1 MSFFDD
7 TAADAP
13 VRDVPLNVPRLTLDT
28 SGAANAR
35 VRQDVLRMSREELED
50 KFLRLNDEN
59 LNLKQHINKQDD
71 KIKRLATK
79 LMRLVKDR
87 SRLEQLAS
95 GAATQPGPRGR
106 DVGMEELI
114 EDLQDNIRS
123 LHSENE
129 GLKQRLRV
137 AKQQIIH
144 QQSRGTTPYSH
155 IHSRINSGIKKL
167 RDTPSPSPVRP
178 KSARSSEEAGRPP
191 TGQLPRYGHSLLE
204 EARAEIR
211 NLENVIESQRSH
223 MEALEGDAQLL
234 RDELKKKET
243 EFEQRLLDARQH
255 QTSNLRTHV
264 NSNVNMIK
272 LQKQLAERSNAIT
285 QLEGRFLQLQESQQR
300 LKASH
305 DSALSN
311 VDSLNVELKEER
323 LRSLELEKQLQSST
337 VSSKALHQLQEQI
350 SELEQERDL
359 LKENNNK
366 LLNSAFDVS
375 QQQKWQLQEQKLKL
389 QISQLETALQADL
402 VDKNEILDKVKAER
416 ETNEKLTEENK
427 KLHIQFLE
435 QKQQLEEMKE
445 QLKVYSKDSDY
456 DVSELTEALLLVKK
470 RKSQKSGE
478 LAFLEVVRDEVN
490 VDNEVRELRA
500 AHAETIQELE
510 KTRNLLSVESRICKG
525 YKEELD
531 TVSLKLKSE
540 RMELDQRLETQA
552 KLLDSRAARIKKLEA
567 QLKDIAYGTK
577 AYVFKPDVTDEEE
590 TDEFNESL
598 HLERGENVLELQIS
612 SVSLSPSALQSLSDP
627 EPYTFCTYL
636 VHLYDFHSTPVVSG
650 RCPQYGFT
658 SRYVVRMDQAF
669 LDYLSRSTVT
679 VELHQALGLD
689 WRTLA
694 SGQIRLQPLMEQ
706 EGKIYGTIPLI
717 GTSEEA
723 RSFGS
728 LDYWFR
734 LRIPMTQTL
743 LLYKEKLRAVDYVSS
758 SSKQQ
763 EIQLPLSGDWNE
775 LCVTVQSC
783 SDLRC
788 RISTPPSPYVVYRFY
803 DSPDYPSDT
812 VPDSTHP
819 QFNDSKL
826 YSVHMD
832 QSLHRYLC
840 SEDMQFYVFDYKEEQ
855 MDVYLGKAKV
865 PLTSLAQDKAITG
878 IFELRDQSGLPAGH
892 IQLSLKWT
900 LSYLPPPGSEVTVE
914 EPKFIT
920 KPTVSVE
927 ETEKLKQEQP
937 IPPELPQTEP
947 SGKEEPKPES
957 RGGPSAPMAHPKVGP
972 TKVRPVPEVLPP
984 AGDEEESS
992 SHFSDGQILASSS
1005 QSDDSDQISDHM
1017 EGTVQSYAYK
1027 HVQDV
1032 RKEDQSQST
1041 DSDDCIVQALATG
1054 RKALDRLR
1062 VEVVSLS
1069 LLPDSRVSQD
1079 ASVVRLYVEYS
1090 LLDVPTEETP
1100 VSLPK
1105 PLPGHSINFNYSKV
1119 IPVDAENHSER
1130 RHLLRSALQGKS
1142 PDMEVIQFTVV
1153 SEPLEEEQQDRE
1165 CEEVGVAFLQIPEIL
1180 QKQRD
1185 LTESPLNVLD
1195 AEDQSEV
1202 IGVLTVSVEGLAALQ
1217 SIMEDAQIDL

>member
-1 MSFFDD
+1 IMSFFDD

-13 VRDVPLNVPRLTLDT
+13 VRDVPLNVPRLTL
-28 SGAANAR
+28 

-87 SRLEQLAS
+87 SRLE
-95 GAATQPGPRGR
+95 GR

-456 DVSELTEALLLVKK
+456 DVSELTEALLLVKVS
-470 RKSQKSGE
+470 RNTQKSGE

-510 KTRNLLSVESRICKG
+510 KTRSLLSVESRICKG
-525 YKEELD
+525 Y
-531 TVSLKLKSE
+531 KLKSE

-743 LLYKEKLRAVDYVSS
+743 LLYKEKLRFRPVRSS
-758 SSKQQ
+758 RSLH
-763 EIQLPLSGDWNE
+763 IMLPLSGDWNE

-892 IQLSLKWT
+892 IQLSLKWM

-920 KPTVSVE
+920 KPTASIE
-927 ETEKLKQEQP
+927 ETEKQEKLKQEQP

-947 SGKEEPKPES
+947 SAKEEPKPES

-972 TKVRPVPEVLPP
+972 TKVRVLKVIHLTYYRII
-984 AGDEEESS
+984 
-992 SHFSDGQILASSS
+992 HFKRFAV
-1005 QSDDSDQISDHM
+1005 
-1017 EGTVQSYAYK
+1017 VQSNP
-1027 HVQDV
+1027 
-1032 RKEDQSQST
+1032 S
-1041 DSDDCIVQALATG
+1041 
-1054 RKALDRLR
+1054 
-1062 VEVVSLS
+1062 
-1069 LLPDSRVSQD
+1069 
-1079 ASVVRLYVEYS
+1079 
-1090 LLDVPTEETP
+1090 
-1100 VSLPK
+1100 
-1105 PLPGHSINFNYSKV
+1105 
-1119 IPVDAENHSER
+1119 
-1130 RHLLRSALQGKS
+1130 
-1142 PDMEVIQFTVV
+1142 FT
-1153 SEPLEEEQQDRE
+1153 L
-1165 CEEVGVAFLQIPEIL
+1165 
-1180 QKQRD
+1180 
-1185 LTESPLNVLD
+1185 SPLNILN
-1195 AEDQSEV
+1195 
-1202 IGVLTVSVEGLAALQ
+1202 IHCK
-1217 SIMEDAQIDL
+1217 

>member
-1 MSFFDD
+1 IMSFFDD

-13 VRDVPLNVPRLTLDT
+13 VRDVPLNVPRLTLGL
-28 SGAANAR
+28 SQPSMLL
-35 VRQDVLRMSREELED
+35 RQDVLRMSREELED

-178 KSARSSEEAGRPP
+178 KSK
-191 TGQLPRYGHSLLE
+191 
-204 EARAEIR
+204 
-211 NLENVIESQRSH
+211 ENVIESQRSH

-255 QTSNLRTHV
+255 QTSNLR
-264 NSNVNMIK
+264 NVNMIK

-285 QLEGRFLQLQESQQR
+285 QLEGRFLQLQEQR

-456 DVSELTEALLLVKK
+456 DVSELTEALLLVKVSK
-470 RKSQKSGE
+470 RNTQKSGE

-510 KTRNLLSVESRICKG
+510 KTRSLLSVESRICKG
-525 YKEELD
+525 YKVHHLID
-531 TVSLKLKSE
+531 T

-743 LLYKEKLRAVDYVSS
+743 LLYKEKLINKLHHICVCLL
-758 SSKQQ
+758 
-763 EIQLPLSGDWNE
+763 QLPLSGDWNE

-892 IQLSLKWT
+892 IQLSLKWM

-920 KPTVSVE
+920 KPTASIE
-927 ETEKLKQEQP
+927 ETEKQEKLKQEQP

-947 SGKEEPKPES
+947 SAKEEPKPES
-957 RGGPSAPMAHPKVGP
+957 RGGPSAPMAHPK
-972 TKVRPVPEVLPP
+972 
-984 AGDEEESS
+984 
-992 SHFSDGQILASSS
+992 
-1005 QSDDSDQISDHM
+1005 
-1017 EGTVQSYAYK
+1017 
-1027 HVQDV
+1027 
-1032 RKEDQSQST
+1032 
-1041 DSDDCIVQALATG
+1041 
-1054 RKALDRLR
+1054 
-1062 VEVVSLS
+1062 
-1069 LLPDSRVSQD
+1069 
-1079 ASVVRLYVEYS
+1079 
-1090 LLDVPTEETP
+1090 
-1100 VSLPK
+1100 SLPYK
-1105 PLPGHSINFNYSKV
+1105 F
-1119 IPVDAENHSER
+1119 
-1130 RHLLRSALQGKS
+1130 LLIYIFHIYFTIL
-1142 PDMEVIQFTVV
+1142 IFTV
-1153 SEPLEEEQQDRE
+1153 
-1165 CEEVGVAFLQIPEIL
+1165 
-1180 QKQRD
+1180 
-1185 LTESPLNVLD
+1185 LNMKNKT
-1195 AEDQSEV
+1195 
-1202 IGVLTVSVEGLAALQ
+1202 IYNR
-1217 SIMEDAQIDL
+1217 

>member
-1 MSFFDD
+1 IMSFFDD

-13 VRDVPLNVPRLTLDT
+13 VRDVPLNVPRLTL
-28 SGAANAR
+28 ANAR

-178 KSARSSEEAGRPP
+178 KSNSEEAGRPP

-255 QTSNLRTHV
+255 QTSNLR
-264 NSNVNMIK
+264 NVNMIK

-285 QLEGRFLQLQESQQR
+285 QLEGRFLQLQEQR

-456 DVSELTEALLLVKK
+456 DVSELTEALLLVKVSK
-470 RKSQKSGE
+470 RNTQKSGE

-510 KTRNLLSVESRICKG
+510 KTRSLLSVESRICKG
-525 YKEELD
+525 YKVHHLID
-531 TVSLKLKSE
+531 TVCLY
-540 RMELDQRLETQA
+540 MNLDQRLETQA

-694 SGQIRLQPLMEQ
+694 SGQIRLHEKEFLCIFLPCPMCS
-706 EGKIYGTIPLI
+706 

-743 LLYKEKLRAVDYVSS
+743 LLYKEKLRAVDYVISTINIDTKNDYHQKSTFEQFRPVRSS
-758 SSKQQ
+758 
-763 EIQLPLSGDWNE
+763 DWNE

-892 IQLSLKWT
+892 IQLSLKWM

-920 KPTVSVE
+920 KPTASIE
-927 ETEKLKQEQP
+927 ETEKQEKLKQEQP

-947 SGKEEPKPES
+947 SAKEEPKPES

-972 TKVRPVPEVLPP
+972 TKVRVLKVI
-984 AGDEEESS
+984 
-992 SHFSDGQILASSS
+992 HLTYYRIIFTIQIFTYIY
-1005 QSDDSDQISDHM
+1005 ISYIFYHTDF
-1017 EGTVQSYAYK
+1017 YCLK
-1027 HVQDV
+1027 HEKQN
-1032 RKEDQSQST
+1032 KFILNGLQW
-1041 DSDDCIVQALATG
+1041 
-1054 RKALDRLR
+1054 
-1062 VEVVSLS
+1062 
-1069 LLPDSRVSQD
+1069 
-1079 ASVVRLYVEYS
+1079 
-1090 LLDVPTEETP
+1090 
-1100 VSLPK
+1100 
-1105 PLPGHSINFNYSKV
+1105 SKV
-1119 IPVDAENHSER
+1119 IP
-1130 RHLLRSALQGKS
+1130 HLPYLL
-1142 PDMEVIQFTVV
+1142 
-1153 SEPLEEEQQDRE
+1153 
-1165 CEEVGVAFLQIPEIL
+1165 
-1180 QKQRD
+1180 
-1185 LTESPLNVLD
+1185 
-1195 AEDQSEV
+1195 
-1202 IGVLTVSVEGLAALQ
+1202 
-1217 SIMEDAQIDL
+1217 